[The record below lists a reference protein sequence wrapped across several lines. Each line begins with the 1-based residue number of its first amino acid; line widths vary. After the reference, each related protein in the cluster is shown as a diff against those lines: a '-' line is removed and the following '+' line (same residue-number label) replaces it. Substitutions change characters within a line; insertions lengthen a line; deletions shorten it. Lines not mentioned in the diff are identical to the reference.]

1 MIESGQ
7 FTADIDKVSGLIRAG
22 LKRLDNFRQQDGMYA
37 LWEGGQPG
45 AKISAKVAHRLMVLR
60 ELPFEGIGEKLDM
73 TKNALLKQNV
83 KDNQLLPLD
92 ARFKDSLNSIKDAVA
107 LYFENNGQRQNSLSL
122 IHNQAIR
129 DGNTAHWDGSPS
141 IGYWGGK
148 LEATCDAARVLLD
161 AQDPLFGAAF
171 NYIGGQLVDGRLFS
185 TADTRALIELLSAMN
200 LDNPSPLVEVDGVLQ
215 QIDRPIQ
222 GQSVKAIDN
231 DILVRA
237 DREIEVDYL
246 QPQDNFRF
254 KLKTS
259 KNKVKLGDRIT
270 ITITVQEETL
280 CPVTRV
286 FLPGNLALIEGGANA
301 QTAYRPIKQSGG
313 RGMFFSSYGQLTL
326 EAVAVRRG
334 SGQLNVMVHD
344 LYDAEK
350 IGTAKPVEIFVG

>member
-7 FTADIDKVSGLIRAG
+7 FAADIDKVSGLIRAG
-22 LKRLDNFRQQDGMYA
+22 LKRLDSFRQEDGMYA
-37 LWEGGQPG
+37 LWEGGNPG

-60 ELPFEGIGEKLDM
+60 ELPFEGIGEKLEK
-73 TKNALLKQNV
+73 TKHALLKEKV

-92 ARFKDSLNSIKDAVA
+92 SGFKDGLNSIKDAVA
-107 LYFENNGQRQNSLSL
+107 FYFENNGQRQNSLDF
-122 IHNQAIR
+122 IHKQAIR
-129 DGNTAHWDGSPS
+129 DGSSVHWDGSPS

-148 LEATCDAARVLLD
+148 LEATCDAARVLHD
-161 AQDPLFGAAF
+161 AKDPLFGAAF

-200 LDNPSPLVEVDGVLQ
+200 LENPTPVVEVDGVLQ

-222 GQSVKAIDN
+222 GQTVKAVDS
-231 DILVRA
+231 DLLVRI

-246 QPQDNFRF
+246 KPQDNFRF
-254 KLKTS
+254 KLETS
-259 KNKVKLGDRIT
+259 NSKVKLGDRVT
-270 ITITVQEETL
+270 ITITAQEETL
-280 CPVTRV
+280 CPVARV

-301 QTAYRPIKQSGG
+301 QTAYRPIKQTGG
-313 RGMFFSSYGQLTL
+313 RGMFFSSHGQLTL

-334 SGQLNVMVHD
+334 SGGLNVMVHD

-350 IGTAKPVEIFVG
+350 IGTAKPLQIVVV